1 MNRKL
6 FTVGVVC
13 AALSLGACGSDDAGV
28 GGTGGAAVSGG
39 AGAVGAGADG
49 AAVGAVAGGAAA
61 SGADGV
67 ASKGAAISEFANIAW
82 QVTNVY
88 TTPENPSAVPD
99 EIAGSV
105 FLTLGDHTL
114 TGYTGCSPLQGVVDY
129 TNDAQ
134 ESASP
139 ELRTAL
145 TVTTLDLDETAVA
158 GCTGKA
164 EYIHQAITSLLTSG
178 SLIIE
183 HNPPDELVLREQNPS
198 SIDAKSLKLVRP

>member
-6 FTVGVVC
+6 FVVSVVC
-13 AALSLGACGSDDAGV
+13 AALSLGACGSDGAGAGDAD
-28 GGTGGAAVSGG
+28 GAVVSG
-39 AGAVGAGADG
+39 AAVGAGASG
-49 AAVGAVAGGAAA
+49 SVGAGGAD
-61 SGADGV
+61 AD
-67 ASKGAAISEFANIAW
+67 FTNIAW

-114 TGYTGCSPLQGVVDY
+114 TGYTGCSPLQGVVAY
-129 TNDAQ
+129 ANDAQ

-139 ELRTAL
+139 ELPTAL
-145 TVTTLDLDETAVA
+145 TVTTLELDETAVA

-164 EYIHQAITSLLTSG
+164 EYIHQAITNLLTSG

-183 HNPPDELVLREQNPS
+183 HNPPHELVLREQNPS
-198 SIDAKSLKLVRP
+198 GIDVQSLKLVRP